1 MLFRNSVFCGAGEH
15 NPDNYQLSEKNTE
28 FDKPFLVY
36 SVLFLWLLSDYCSD
50 FICHVTKHNMT
61 DQSIVFIRWEK
72 WVLMKFS
79 IYKPFS
85 VDPRPALVLDFYPY
99 ILHQCGLEN
108 PEINSD
114 SGHLEKHSHADFFK
128 RRIQSIKPIQIWF
141 FSCLAKLGCAWVI
154 AEFMWILQ

>member
-50 FICHVTKHNMT
+50 VICHVTKHNMT
-61 DQSIVFIRWEK
+61 DQSILSIRWEK

-85 VDPRPALVLDFYPY
+85 VDPRPALVLHFLPVYFAPVWFRESWNKFRQRPSGETFTCWFFQKEDSE
-99 ILHQCGLEN
+99 HKT
-108 PEINSD
+108 NSD
-114 SGHLEKHSHADFFK
+114 MIFLL
-128 RRIQSIKPIQIWF
+128 
-141 FSCLAKLGCAWVI
+141 SC
-154 AEFMWILQ
+154 